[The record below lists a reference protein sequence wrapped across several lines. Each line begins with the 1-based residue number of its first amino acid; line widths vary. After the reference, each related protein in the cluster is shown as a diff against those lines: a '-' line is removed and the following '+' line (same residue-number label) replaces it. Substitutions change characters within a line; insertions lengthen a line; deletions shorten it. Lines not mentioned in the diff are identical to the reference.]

1 MATGQLEDRS
11 ASVEVGRFDSPSGP
25 RLRVKDLVSG
35 AEIYLDP
42 IELEGLTRLRSSRP
56 DSLRSLVGGDDHLD
70 PSPPADLETMQ
81 NEFAMVQIGRI
92 KSDDGTRLYIRD
104 LASRAETT
112 LLPIQL
118 QGLTKLRHRQLAPL
132 LDPSD
137 LVAAMEPDPDQV

>member
-1 MATGQLEDRS
+1 
-11 ASVEVGRFDSPSGP
+11 
-25 RLRVKDLVSG
+25 VKDIESG
-35 AEIYLDP
+35 LEIFLDP
-42 IELEGLTRLRSSRP
+42 IELEGLTRLRSSRAE
-56 DSLRSLVGGDDHLD
+56 SLSSLVAGDDREE
-70 PSPPADLETMQ
+70 PTPPAELETMQ
-81 NEFAMVQIGRI
+81 NEFAMVQVGRI
-92 KSDDGTRLYIRD
+92 RSEDGTRLYIRD

>member
-1 MATGQLEDRS
+1 MATGQLQDRS
-11 ASVEVGRFDSPSGP
+11 ASIEIGRSDTAGGP
-25 RLRVKDLVSG
+25 RLRVRDVTSG

-42 IELEGLTRLRSSRP
+42 IELEGLTRLRSSRA
-56 DSLRSLVGGDDHLD
+56 DSLRSLTGEGDLD
-70 PSPPADLETMQ
+70 EPSPPSELETMQ

-92 KSDDGTRLYIRD
+92 QSDDGARLYIRD

-112 LLPIQL
+112 LRPVQL
-118 QGLTKLRHRQLAPL
+118 LGLTKLRHRQLAPL

>member
-1 MATGQLEDRS
+1 MATLEDRS
-11 ASVEVGRFDSPSGP
+11 ATVEVGRFDTASGP
-25 RLRVKDLVSG
+25 RLRVKDIESG
-35 AEIYLDP
+35 LEIFLDP
-42 IELEGLTRLRSSRP
+42 IELEGLTRLRSSRAE
-56 DSLRSLVGGDDHLD
+56 SLSSLVAGDDREE
-70 PSPPADLETMQ
+70 PTPPAELETMQ
-81 NEFAMVQIGRI
+81 NEFAMVQVGRI
-92 KSDDGTRLYIRD
+92 RSEDGTRLYIRD

>member
-1 MATGQLEDRS
+1 
-11 ASVEVGRFDSPSGP
+11 
-25 RLRVKDLVSG
+25 VSG